1 MFNGLQIF
9 ERDEMFRQQVGNLQ
23 LIVGVYNNVQAT
35 ILPVEKP
42 LITQKLEAVDSTLK
56 KGLQVSSKLLTT
68 YLTSSTQANQC
79 IYASCCAN
87 TQMQLRL

>member
-56 KGLQVSSKLLTT
+56 KGLQVSSRLLTT
-68 YLTSSTQANQC
+68 YLTSITQASQC
-79 IYASCCAN
+79 IYTSCCAK
-87 TQMQLRL
+87 T